1 MKKVKY
7 HLLEKQKF
15 SYHAKQFSYFCLL
28 GILWIF
34 RYVFNPKCDVNSSFY
49 KFYFKTIS
57 KIAIPITEYEMFLNS
72 LNEEREILEIDRQEA
87 KKIDKILDKVVKN
100 KEPIIWN

>member
-7 HLLEKQKF
+7 HLLERQKF
-15 SYHAKQFSYFCLL
+15 SYHIKQFYYFLLL
-28 GILWIF
+28 GVLWIA

-49 KFYFKTIS
+49 QFYFKTIS

-72 LNEEREILEIDRQEA
+72 LREESEILEEDKREA
-87 KKIDKILDKVVKN
+87 KKIDKIVDKMTKS
-100 KEPIIWN
+100 KKPIIWN